1 MSHRPLVL
9 LGHQAQGFVEGVPG
23 AQGAAHGIQR
33 IRQAFL
39 KLSETLA
46 TVTRDFQY
54 G

>member
-9 LGHQAQGFVEGVPG
+9 LAHQTQGFVEWVPS

-33 IRQAFL
+33 VRQAFL
-39 KLSETLA
+39 ERSETLA